1 MTDHEEWDAAAK
13 NVTSL
18 IEKGNPLIALK
29 ALLLLVRFG
38 LKIRLSDYGA
48 QRLIGLINYFLV
60 KYLGG

>member
-18 IEKGNPLIALK
+18 IENGNPLVALK
-29 ALLLLVRFG
+29 SLLLLIRFG